1 MNESPIRMIEPEL
14 VAPDTWVVRQIAG
27 EGMGPTAVYVN
38 SSVILGEQ
46 PVLIDCGPAV
56 SREVWLETTFSLV
69 DPADVRWIF
78 LSHDDVDHTGNLA
91 QVLELCPNA
100 TLVMT
105 AFMMERM
112 GAEFGFGL
120 PLPRMRWVNDGDV
133 IDAGDRQ
140 LVAVTPPVFDCP
152 TTRGL
157 FDTKTRTYWAADAF
171 GCPIPYEITDI
182 AELDPGFWREGSTV
196 MSQMVGPW
204 LRWVDPAKFQGAIDV
219 VRGLDADVITSGHG
233 PALRGAQIG
242 SALNLLAEVPYLPM
256 PAAPGQADLDA
267 IVAMLAAA
275 PAPGAPTEELA
286 A

>member
-1 MNESPIRMIEPEL
+1 
-14 VAPDTWVVRQIAG
+14 
-27 EGMGPTAVYVN
+27 VN

-46 PVLIDCGPAV
+46 PVLIDCGPAI
-56 SREVWLETTFSLV
+56 SRHEWMETTFSLV

-91 QVLELCPNA
+91 PVLEACPSA

-120 PLPRMRWVNDGDV
+120 PLPRMRWVNHGDR
-133 IDAGDRQ
+133 IDAGDRE
-140 LVAVTPPVFDCP
+140 LVAITPPVYDSP

-157 FDTKTRTYWAADAF
+157 FDTATRTYWASDAL
-171 GCPIPYEITDI
+171 GCPVPEVISDI
-182 AELDPGFWREGSTV
+182 AELDPGFWREGFTAQQ
-196 MSQMVGPW
+196 QMLSPW
-204 LRWVDPAKFQGAIDV
+204 LAWTDPARFARAIEE
-219 VRGLDADVITSGHG
+219 VRSLDAQVVTSGHG
-233 PALRGAQIG
+233 PALRGAQVH
-242 SALNLLAEVPYLPM
+242 SALHLLAEVPFLPM
-256 PAAPGQADLDA
+256 PAQPGQGDLDA

-275 PAPGAPTEELA
+275 APDAAPAPGEELA